1 MSKPALDTLLNK
13 ALDLPESER
22 AELAHDLLESLD
34 GTPDPN
40 AAEAWESEILR
51 RLDQVED
58 GTARL
63 VDREEMRRR
72 IRSRLAGA

>member
-22 AELAHDLLESLD
+22 AELAHDLLKSLD
-34 GTPDPN
+34 GAPDPN

-72 IRSRLAGA
+72 IRSRLAEA